1 MSHQSE
7 QPQQPY
13 RGSFPNPAPGA
24 DSVFDNTKKQQSI
37 GQLLADTPRLFI
49 ALAKDEV
56 ESAKRELVGKGKK
69 MGVGVAL
76 LAVAGFFALTL
87 WAVLVTAAVLAFNL
101 IFEPWASALIV
112 AGIFLLLTIIL
123 ALVGI
128 SSLKKAG
135 KPAPERTVAS
145 VQQDLNALKG
155 TGQYE

>member
-1 MSHQSE
+1 MAHTPDE
-7 QPQQPY
+7 PY
-13 RGSFPNPAPGA
+13 RGSFPNPGPRAE
-24 DSVFDNTKKQQSI
+24 SVFDNTKKTQSI

-69 MGVGVAL
+69 MGVGAGL
-76 LAVAGFFALTL
+76 LAAAAFFALTM
-87 WAVLVTAAVLAFNL
+87 WACLVAAAIMALNLVLQ
-101 IFEPWASALIV
+101 PWASALVV
-112 AGIFLLLTIIL
+112 AGVFLLITLIL
-123 ALVGI
+123 ALIGV

-135 KPAPERTVAS
+135 SPAPERTVAS